1 MGDLFDFGSRKKLPL
16 SVRLRPSNLSEF
28 LGQRHLLGDDGFI
41 RRIIER
47 KEDPPSMILWG
58 PPGCGKTTLALI
70 IAKNSDCKFVRVNA
84 VLSGVSELKKIFTEA
99 EEYRRLYGK
108 GTILFIDEIHRFN
121 RAQQDVL
128 LPYVEDGSI
137 ILIGATTENP
147 YFTLNNTLIS
157 RCRVLKLESLT
168 DEDLSVIIDRAMSSE
183 LGLRPLNLKLTESAK
198 NLIIRYANKD
208 ARQALNLL
216 EESALLAVS
225 EKRDTIEVSDVERLF
240 TERIFKYDEHGDE
253 HYNLISAFIKSLRGS
268 DPDAGVYWLVRMID
282 SGEDPRFIARRMII
296 QSAEDVGN
304 ADPMA
309 LVVAVSASQA
319 LEYVGLPEAIIPLA
333 QAAIYIACA
342 PKSNSVYNAISKVRE
357 DLKDEVLGEVPMH
370 LRNVDSSGY
379 MYPHDYPGHFVLQD
393 YLPKELLR
401 KRYYEPSDEG
411 LEKEIKERLN
421 RLWKGRKNF

>member
-1 MGDLFDFGSRKKLPL
+1 MSDLFDFASKRKLPL
-16 SVRLRPSNLSEF
+16 SVRLRPDNLSEF

-41 RRIIER
+41 KKIIER
-47 KEDPPSMILWG
+47 KEEPPSIILWG
-58 PPGCGKTTLALI
+58 PPGCGKTTLAFI
-70 IAKNSDCKFVRVNA
+70 IAKSSNCKLFKVNA
-84 VLSGVSELKKIFTEA
+84 VLSGVSELKKIFGEA
-99 EEYRRLYGK
+99 EEYRKLYGK

-121 RAQQDVL
+121 KAQQDVL

-147 YFTLNNTLIS
+147 YFTLNSTLIS
-157 RCRVLKLESLT
+157 RCRVLKLEPLT
-168 DEDLSVIIDRAMSSE
+168 DDDISTIIDRAMNDDR
-183 LGLRPLNLKLTESAK
+183 GLKSLNLKLTEPAK
-198 NLIIRYANKD
+198 SLIVRYANRD

-225 EKRDTIEVSDVERLF
+225 EKRDTIDVSDVERLF
-240 TERIFKYDEHGDE
+240 TERLFRYDEHGDE

-268 DPDAGVYWLVRMID
+268 DPDASVYWLVRMID

-309 LVVAVSASQA
+309 LVAAVSASQA

-342 PKSNSVYNAISKVRE
+342 PKSNSVYKAISRVRE
-357 DLKDEVLGEVPMH
+357 DLKDGVLGDVPVH
-370 LRNVDSSGY
+370 LRNVGGSGY
-379 MYPHDYPGHFVLQD
+379 IYPHDYPDHFIFQE
-393 YLPKELLR
+393 YLPKELLG

-421 RLWKGRKNF
+421 RLWKGRKIF

>member
-1 MGDLFDFGSRKKLPL
+1 MSDLFDFGIKKDLPL
-16 SVRLRPSNLSEF
+16 AVRLRPSSLEEF
-28 LGQRHLLGDDGFI
+28 LGQRHLLRDNGFI
-41 RRIIER
+41 RRILER
-47 KEDPPSMILWG
+47 KENPPSIIFWG

-70 IAKNSDCKFVRVNA
+70 IAKSSNCRFVRVNA
-84 VLSGVSELKKIFTEA
+84 VLSGVSELKKIFGES
-99 EEYRRLYGK
+99 EEYRRLHGK

-157 RCRVLKLESLT
+157 RCRVLKLEPLT
-168 DEDLSVIIDRAMSSE
+168 DEDISIIIDRAMTDE
-183 LGLRPLNLKLTESAK
+183 RGLKHLNLKLTESAK
-198 NLIIRYANKD
+198 ALIIRYANND

-216 EESALLAVS
+216 EECALLVS
-225 EKRDTIEVSDVERLF
+225 GEKRSIIEPEDVERLF
-240 TERIFKYDEHGDE
+240 TERIFRYDEHGDE

-268 DPDAGVYWLVRMID
+268 DPDASVYWLVRMID

-342 PKSNSVYNAISKVRE
+342 PKSNSVYKAISKVRE
-357 DLKDEVLGEVPMH
+357 DLKDEVLGDVPRH
-370 LRNVDSSGY
+370 LKNVGGSGY
-379 MYPHDYPGHFVLQD
+379 VYPHDYPNHFVFQD
-393 YLPKELLR
+393 YLPKELLGR
-401 KRYYEPSDEG
+401 RYYEPSNEG
-411 LEKEIKERLN
+411 LEKEIKERLKT
-421 RLWKGRKNF
+421 LWKERKIF

>member
-1 MGDLFDFGSRKKLPL
+1 MSDLFDFGSKRKLPL
-16 SVRLRPSNLSEF
+16 SVRLRPDNLSEF
-28 LGQRHLLGDDGFI
+28 LGQRHLLGEDGFI
-41 RRIIER
+41 KKIIER
-47 KEDPPSMILWG
+47 KEEPPSIILWG
-58 PPGCGKTTLALI
+58 PPGCGKTTLAFI
-70 IAKNSDCKFVRVNA
+70 IAKNSNCKLFKVNA
-84 VLSGVSELKKIFTEA
+84 VLSGVSELKKIFGEA
-99 EEYRRLYGK
+99 EEYRKLYGR

-121 RAQQDVL
+121 KAQQDVL

-147 YFTLNNTLIS
+147 YFTLNSTLIS
-157 RCRVLKLESLT
+157 RCRVLKLEPLT
-168 DEDLSVIIDRAMSSE
+168 DDDIFTIIDRAMNDAR
-183 LGLRPLNLKLTESAK
+183 GLKHLNLKITEPAK
-198 NLIIRYANKD
+198 SLIIRYANRD

-225 EKRDTIEVSDVERLF
+225 EKRDTIDVSDVERLF
-240 TERIFKYDEHGDE
+240 TERLFRYDEHGDE

-268 DPDAGVYWLVRMID
+268 DPDASVYWLVRMID

-342 PKSNSVYNAISKVRE
+342 PKSNSVYKAISRVRE
-357 DLKDEVLGEVPMH
+357 DLKDEVLGDVPVH
-370 LRNVDSSGY
+370 LRNVEGSGY
-379 MYPHDYPGHFVLQD
+379 VYPHDYPDHFIFQD
-393 YLPKELLR
+393 YLPKELLG

-421 RLWKGRKNF
+421 RLWKGRKIF